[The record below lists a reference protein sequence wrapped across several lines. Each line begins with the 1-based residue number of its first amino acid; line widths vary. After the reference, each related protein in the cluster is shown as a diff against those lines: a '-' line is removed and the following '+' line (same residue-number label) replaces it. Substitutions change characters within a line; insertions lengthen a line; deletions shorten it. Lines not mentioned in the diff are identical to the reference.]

1 MQTSPLL
8 HPLSLVIA
16 STSTLTSSTYPVSPR
31 LITQLSCWHFQTESQ
46 HVQNQLL
53 ISPTPDFFGCSG
65 QKPWSHP
72 GLLSHS
78 PHWSSCGSFFAN
90 RPSLL
95 LSGLLQQPPHWS
107 PHFHPDQTPSSSLLP
122 PQSILHTAVP
132 AILLTRK
139 SDQIL
144 PLPNLSKDFLFVH
157 RTSRS
162 LYTATRPYTIL
173 PVISLT
179 CSLVILPF

>member
-1 MQTSPLL
+1 MPFVSSRLLELSVQTSPLL

-78 PHWSSCGSFFAN
+78 PHWSSCGSFFAID
-90 RPSLL
+90 PLYCCL
-95 LSGLLQQPPHWS
+95 VYC
-107 PHFHPDQTPSSSLLP
+107 SSLLTGLP
-122 PQSILHTAVP
+122 ISIL
-132 AILLTRK
+132 
-139 SDQIL
+139 
-144 PLPNLSKDFLFVH
+144 
-157 RTSRS
+157 
-162 LYTATRPYTIL
+162 TRPPPPLFSL
-173 PVISLT
+173 PSLFST
-179 CSLVILPF
+179 QQCQQFC